1 MRKLIRD
8 LRFGARMLLK
18 HPGFAFVAVVTLALG
33 IGANTAIFSVVN
45 AVLLRPLDYREP
57 GRVVALWENVPA
69 QGGRWRVTPANFFD
83 WKKQNEVFEAVA
95 AFGASTLNLTGVG
108 EPAQLSGSRVSEGY
122 FDVLG
127 VAPAL
132 GRAFLPEEY
141 GPGKGQVV
149 ILGQGLWRGRF
160 GSDPNVVGKTVR
172 LDGNAYT
179 IVGVMPAGVYP
190 TWPTTSKISFDAS
203 RQEYLVPMSFS
214 PAWAGNRNSHVLGV
228 VARLKPD
235 ATLARAQADMNLIAR
250 RLEEAY
256 PDSNT
261 GAGALVN
268 PLADEVVG
276 DVRPA
281 LLVLLGTVGLVL
293 LIACAN
299 VASLLLTQLAAR
311 RKEVAIRAALGAGRA
326 QLVGQFLVE
335 GALLSVAGGA
345 LGVLLAA
352 WGVDLLLKVM
362 PSEIPRLDSVGV
374 DARVLL
380 FTLALAAFTSLVFGF
395 VPALQAS
402 RADLRETLK
411 EAGRSTGA
419 AVFRQ
424 RFRRLL
430 VVAQVALAVVLVV
443 GAALLVKSFWRL
455 RQVDPG
461 FNPEHVAVLSLSLPQ
476 SKYAEWQKIS
486 AFYSQLVERV
496 RGLPGVRS
504 ATIAY
509 DNPLTSNWLDSFTV
523 EGRPDPEAG
532 QTPVEC
538 FRPVGHEY
546 FRTVGIE
553 LVKGRHFDERDDPVH
568 PGATIVNEAFARK
581 YFPGEEPLG
590 KRLLTSTPARMSGA
604 PVPTAFEIV
613 GVVRDTKFKGLSAES
628 SPAFYVP
635 AAQFP
640 LSNMVVMARVEGDPL
655 SYAQPLRDAVWG
667 LDRDQPINA
676 ITTLEAIVSEDIA
689 QPRFNML
696 LMGLFGGLALLL
708 AAVGVYGLLS
718 YSVAQRTREIGVRIA
733 LGAQGRDIFRLT
745 VRQGVA
751 PALAGVLI
759 GLAAAFALTRFLSSL
774 LYGMGTNDLTTYAFV
789 AALLT
794 TVALVACII
803 PARRATKVDPM
814 VALRHE

>member
-1 MRKLIRD
+1 MRRLIRD

-69 QGGRWRVTPANFFD
+69 KGGRWRVTPANFFD
-83 WKKQNEVFEAVA
+83 WKKQNEVFEEVA

-108 EPAQLSGSRVSEGY
+108 EPAELSGSRVSEGY
-122 FDVLG
+122 FGVLG

-132 GRAFLPEEY
+132 GRAFLAEEY
-141 GPGKGQVV
+141 EPGKGQVV

-172 LDGNAYT
+172 LDGKAYT

-228 VARLKPD
+228 VARLRPD
-235 ATLARAQADMNLIAR
+235 ATLARAQADMDLIAR

-261 GAGALVN
+261 GAGAMVN

-345 LGVLLAA
+345 AGLLLAA

-362 PSEIPRLDSVGV
+362 PREIPRLDSVGV

-380 FTLALAAFTSLVFGF
+380 FTLALSAFTSLVFGF

-402 RADLRETLK
+402 RADLRETIN

-424 RFRRLL
+424 RFRRVL

-486 AFYSQLVERV
+486 GFYTQLVERV
-496 RGLPGVRS
+496 KGMPGVRS

-553 LVKGRHFDERDDPVH
+553 LLKGRHFDERDDPAH
-568 PGATIVNEAFARK
+568 PGATIVNESFAGK
-581 YFPGEEPLG
+581 YFPGEDPLG
-590 KRLLTSTPARMSGA
+590 KRLLTQTPARMSGA

-655 SYAQPLRDAVWG
+655 NYAQPLRDAVWG

-696 LMGLFGGLALLL
+696 LMGLFGALALLL

-733 LGAQGRDIFRLT
+733 LGAQARDIFRLT
-745 VRQGVA
+745 LRQGVA
-751 PALAGVLI
+751 PALFGVLV
-759 GLAAAFALTRFLSSL
+759 GLALAFALTRFLSSL
-774 LYGMGTNDLTTYAFV
+774 LYGMGANDLTTYAFV

-794 TVALVACII
+794 TVALVACYI

>member
-1 MRKLIRD
+1 MRTLVRD

-18 HPGFAFVAVVTLALG
+18 HPGFTTVAVTTLALG

-57 GRVVALWENVPA
+57 NRVVALWENVPA
-69 QGGRWRVTPANFFD
+69 KGGRWRVAPANFFD
-83 WKKQNEVFEAVA
+83 WKKQSQVFEEVA
-95 AFGASTLNLTGVG
+95 AFGASTLNLTGAG

-122 FDVLG
+122 FGALG
-127 VAPAL
+127 VGPAL

-141 GPGKGQVV
+141 EPGKGQVV
-149 ILGQGLWRGRF
+149 ILGHALWRGRF
-160 GSDPNVVGKTVR
+160 GSDPNVLGKTVR
-172 LDGNAYT
+172 LDGAAYT
-179 IVGVMPAGVYP
+179 VVGVMPAGVYP

-214 PAWAGNRNSHVLGV
+214 PAWASNRSSHVLGV
-228 VARLKPD
+228 VARLKGGV
-235 ATLARAQADMNLIAR
+235 TVERARADMSLIAR
-250 RLEEAY
+250 RLEDAY
-256 PDSNT
+256 PSNNA

-281 LLVLLGTVGLVL
+281 LLVLLGAVGLVL

-299 VASLLLTQLAAR
+299 VASLLLAQLAAR
-311 RKEVAIRAALGAGRA
+311 RREVAIRAALGAGRA
-326 QLVGQFLVE
+326 RLVRQFLIE
-335 GALLSVAGGA
+335 GALLSLAGGA
-345 LGVLLAA
+345 SGALLAA

-362 PSEIPRLDSVGV
+362 PSEIPRLDQVGV

-380 FTLALAAFTSLVFGF
+380 FTLALSAFTSLVFGF
-395 VPALQAS
+395 APALQAS

-411 EAGRSTGA
+411 EAGRAGGA
-419 AVFRQ
+419 SPSRQ

-443 GAALLVKSFWRL
+443 GAALLVKSFRRL
-455 RQVDPG
+455 REVDPG
-461 FNPEHVAVLSLSLPQ
+461 FNPERVAVLSLSLPQ

-486 AFYSQLVERV
+486 GFYSQLVERV
-496 RGLPGVRS
+496 RALPGVRS

-509 DNPLTSNWLDSFTV
+509 DNPLTSNWLDSFTI
-523 EGRPDPEAG
+523 EGRPEPQAG
-532 QTPVEC
+532 DTPVEC

-553 LVKGRHFDERDDPVH
+553 LVRGRHFEEQDDPAH
-568 PGATIVNEAFARK
+568 PGATIINEAFAKK
-581 YFPGEEPLG
+581 YFPGEGPLG
-590 KRLLTSTPARMSGA
+590 KRLLTQTPARMTNG
-604 PVPTAFEIV
+604 PMPTAFEIV

-635 AAQFP
+635 ARQFP
-640 LSNMVVMARVEGDPL
+640 LSNMVVMARVDGDPAA
-655 SYAQPLRDAVWG
+655 YAQALRDAVWS

-676 ITTLEAIVSEDIA
+676 VTTLDAIVAEDIA

-696 LMGLFGGLALLL
+696 LMGLFGALALLL

-718 YSVAQRTREIGVRIA
+718 YTVAQRTREIGVRIA
-733 LGAQGRDIFRLT
+733 LGAQGRDIFSLT
-745 VRQGVA
+745 LRQGVA
-751 PALAGVLI
+751 PALAGVFV

-774 LYGMGTNDLTTYAFV
+774 LYGTGANDLSTYAFV

-794 TVALVACII
+794 AVALLACYL

-814 VALRHE
+814 EALRYE

>member
-1 MRKLIRD
+1 MRTLIRD
-8 LRFGARMLLK
+8 LRFGARMLRK
-18 HPGFAFVAVVTLALG
+18 HPGFAFVALVTLALG

-57 GRVVALWENVPA
+57 ARVVTLWESVPA
-69 QGGRWRVTPANFFD
+69 KGGRWRVAPANFFD
-83 WKKQNEVFEAVA
+83 WKKQNQVFEEVA
-95 AFGASTLNLTGVG
+95 AFSASTLNLTGTG

-122 FDVLG
+122 FGVLG
-127 VAPAL
+127 VEPAV
-132 GRAFLPEEY
+132 GRAFLPEEFE
-141 GPGKGQVV
+141 PGKGQVV
-149 ILGQGLWRGRF
+149 ILGQGLWRNRF
-160 GSDPNVVGKTVR
+160 GSDPNVVGKSIR

-179 IVGVMPAGVYP
+179 VVGVMPAGVYP
-190 TWPTTSKISFDAS
+190 AWPTTAKISFDAS

-228 VARLKPD
+228 VARLKQGV
-235 ATLARAQADMNLIAR
+235 TLERAQADMSLIAR

-256 PDSNT
+256 PSNNT
-261 GAGALVN
+261 GAGVLVN

-299 VASLLLTQLAAR
+299 VASLLLAQLASR

-326 QLVGQFLVE
+326 QLVRQFLIE
-335 GALLSVAGGA
+335 GALLSFAGGA

-352 WGVDLLLKVM
+352 WGVDLLLKLM
-362 PSEIPRLDSVGV
+362 PREIPRLDTVGV

-380 FTLALAAFTSLVFGF
+380 FTLLLSAFTSLVFGF

-402 RADLRETLK
+402 RADLRETIN
-411 EAGRSTGA
+411 EAARGTSSGP
-419 AVFRQ
+419 FRQ
-424 RFRRLL
+424 SFRRLL
-430 VVAQVALAVVLVV
+430 VVVQVALAVVLVV
-443 GAALLVKSFWRL
+443 GAGLLVKSFWRL

-476 SKYAEWQKIS
+476 SKYAEWQKLS
-486 AFYSQLVERV
+486 GFYSQLIERV

-504 ATIAY
+504 ATVAY
-509 DNPLTSNWLDSFTV
+509 DNPLTSNWLDSFTI
-523 EGRPDPEAG
+523 EGRPEPEAG
-532 QTPVEC
+532 QTPVES

-553 LVKGRHFDERDDPVH
+553 LLKGRHFEESDDPAH
-568 PGATIVNEAFARK
+568 PGATIINEAFARR

-590 KRLLTSTPARMSGA
+590 KRLLTQTPARMSGA

-628 SPAFYVP
+628 SPAFYIP
-635 AAQFP
+635 ARQFP
-640 LSNMVVMARVEGDPL
+640 LSNMVVMARVEGDPVA
-655 SYAQPLRDAVWG
+655 YAQSLRDAVWS

-676 ITTLEAIVSEDIA
+676 ITTLDAIVAEDLA

-718 YSVAQRTREIGVRIA
+718 YTVAQRTREIGVRIA
-733 LGAQGRDIFRLT
+733 LGAQGSDIFRL
-745 VRQGVA
+745 VLRQGVA
-751 PALAGVLI
+751 PALFGVLL
-759 GLAAAFALTRFLSSL
+759 GLASASAVTRFLASL
-774 LYGMGTNDLTTYAFV
+774 LYGTGASDLSTYAFV

-794 TVALVACII
+794 AVALLACLV

>member
-1 MRKLIRD
+1 MRTLIRD
-8 LRFGARMLLK
+8 LRFGARMLAK
-18 HPGFAFVAVVTLALG
+18 HPGFTVVAVVTLALG

-45 AVLLRPLDYREP
+45 TVLLRPLDYREP

-69 QGGRWRVTPANFFD
+69 KGGRWRVAPANFFD
-83 WKKQNEVFEAVA
+83 WKRQSEVFEEVA
-95 AFGASTLNLTGVG
+95 AFGASTLNLTGEG
-108 EPAQLSGSRVSEGY
+108 EPAQLSGSRVGEGY
-122 FDVLG
+122 FGALG

-132 GRAFLPEEY
+132 GRAFLAEEY
-141 GPGKGQVV
+141 EPGKGQVV

-160 GSDPNVVGKTVR
+160 GSDPNVLGKTVR
-172 LDGNAYT
+172 LDGAAYT

-190 TWPTTSKISFDAS
+190 AWPSTAKISFEAS

-214 PAWAGNRNSHVLGV
+214 PAWAANRDSHVLGV
-228 VARLKPD
+228 VARMKRGVTPE
-235 ATLARAQADMNLIAR
+235 RAQADMDLIAR

-256 PDSNT
+256 PADNK
-261 GAGALVN
+261 GEGALVV
-268 PLADEVVG
+268 PLAEEVVG
-276 DVRPA
+276 NVRAP
-281 LLVLLGTVGLVL
+281 LLVLLGAVGLVL

-299 VASLLLTQLAAR
+299 VASLLLAQLAAR
-311 RKEVAIRAALGAGRA
+311 RKEVAIRAALGAGRG
-326 QLVGQFLVE
+326 QLVRQFLVE
-335 GALLSVAGGA
+335 GALLSLAGGA

-362 PSEIPRLDSVGV
+362 PREAPRLDEVGV
-374 DARVLL
+374 DASVLL
-380 FTLALAAFTSLVFGF
+380 FTLALSAFTSLVFGF

-402 RADLRETLK
+402 RADLREALK
-411 EAGRSTGA
+411 EAGRNTSAGPS
-419 AVFRQ
+419 RQ
-424 RFRRLL
+424 RFRRML
-430 VVAQVALAVVLVV
+430 VVAQVATAVVLVV

-461 FNPEHVAVLSLSLPQ
+461 FDPERVAVLSLSLPQ

-486 AFYSQLVERV
+486 GFYSQLIERV
-496 RGLPGVRS
+496 KGLPGVRS

-509 DNPLTSNWLDSFTV
+509 DNPLTSNWLDSFTI
-523 EGRPDPEAG
+523 EGRPDPEPG
-532 QTPVEC
+532 QAPVEC

-546 FRTVGIE
+546 FRTAGIE
-553 LVKGRHFDERDDPVH
+553 LLKGRHFEEQDDPAH
-568 PGATIVNEAFARK
+568 PGAAIINEAFARK
-581 YFPGEEPLG
+581 YFSGEDPLG
-590 KRLLTSTPARMSGA
+590 KRLLTQTPARMSNG
-604 PVPTAFEIV
+604 PMPTAFEIV

-640 LSNMVVMARVEGDPL
+640 LSNMVVMARVEGDPAA
-655 SYAQPLRDAVWG
+655 YAQSLRAAVWS

-676 ITTLEAIVSEDIA
+676 ITTLDAIVAEDIA

-718 YSVAQRTREIGVRIA
+718 YAVAQRTREIGVRIA
-733 LGAQGRDIFRLT
+733 LGAQARDIFRLT

-751 PALAGVLI
+751 PALAGVLV
-759 GLAAAFALTRFLSSL
+759 GLAAAFALTRLLSSL
-774 LYGMGTNDLTTYAFV
+774 LYEMSANDPTVYAFV

-794 TVALVACII
+794 AVALLACYL

-814 VALRHE
+814 VALRYE

>member
-1 MRKLIRD
+1 MRTLIRD
-8 LRFGARMLLK
+8 LRFGVRMLTK
-18 HPGFAFVAVVTLALG
+18 SPGFALVAVMTLALG

-45 AVLLRPLDYREP
+45 AVLLRPLDYRDP

-69 QGGRWRVTPANFFD
+69 KGGRWRVAPANFFD
-83 WKKQNEVFEAVA
+83 WKKQNQVFEEVA

-108 EPAQLSGSRVSEGY
+108 EPAELSGSRVSEGY
-122 FDVLG
+122 FGALG
-127 VAPAL
+127 VEPAL

-141 GPGKGQVV
+141 EPGKGQVV
-149 ILGQGLWRGRF
+149 ILGRALWQRRF
-160 GSDPNVVGKTVR
+160 GSDPNVPGKTVR

-179 IVGVMPAGVYP
+179 VVGVMPAGVYP

-203 RQEYLVPMSFS
+203 LQEYLVPMSFN

-228 VARLKPD
+228 VARLKQGV
-235 ATLARAQADMNLIAR
+235 TIERAQADMNLVAR

-256 PDSNT
+256 PENNA
-261 GAGALVN
+261 GAGALIS

-299 VASLLLTQLAAR
+299 VASLLLAQLAAR

-326 QLVGQFLVE
+326 RLVRQFLIE
-335 GALLSVAGGA
+335 GALLSTAGGA

-362 PSEIPRLDSVGV
+362 PREILRLDLVGV

-380 FTLALAAFTSLVFGF
+380 FTLALSVFTGLVFGF

-411 EAGRSTGA
+411 EAGRTAGA
-419 AVFRQ
+419 SALRQ

-430 VVAQVALAVVLVV
+430 VVAQVAMAVVLVV

-461 FNPEHVAVLSLSLPQ
+461 FRPEHVAVLSLSLPQ

-486 AFYSQLVERV
+486 GFYSQLIERV
-496 RGLPGVRS
+496 KGLPGVHS

-523 EGRPDPEAG
+523 EGRPEPEAG

-553 LVKGRHFDERDDPVH
+553 LLKGRHFTEQDDPAH
-568 PGATIVNEAFARK
+568 PGATIINEALARK
-581 YFPGEEPLG
+581 YFPGEDPLG
-590 KRLLTSTPARMSGA
+590 KRLLTQTPAHMTNG
-604 PVPTAFEIV
+604 PMPTAFEIV
-613 GVVRDTKFKGLSAES
+613 GVVRDTKFKGLNAEL

-635 AAQFP
+635 ARQFP
-640 LSNMVVMARVEGDPL
+640 LSNMVVMARVDGDPAA
-655 SYAQPLRDAVWG
+655 YAQPLRDAVWS
-667 LDRDQPINA
+667 LDRDQPINS
-676 ITTLEAIVSEDIA
+676 ITTLDAIVSEDIA

-696 LMGLFGGLALLL
+696 LMGLFGVLALLL

-718 YSVAQRTREIGVRIA
+718 YTVAQRTREIGVRIA
-733 LGAQGRDIFRLT
+733 LGARGRDIFRLT

-751 PALAGVLI
+751 PALAGVCA

-774 LYGMGTNDLTTYAFV
+774 LYETGANDLSTYAFV

-794 TVALVACII
+794 AVALLACYL

-814 VALRHE
+814 EALRYE

>member
-1 MRKLIRD
+1 MRNIFKD
-8 LRFGARMLLK
+8 VRFGLRMLAK
-18 HPGFAFVAVVTLALG
+18 QPGFTLVAVITLALG

-69 QGGRWRVTPANFFD
+69 KGGRWRVAPANFLD
-83 WKKQNEVFEAVA
+83 WKQQSQVFEEVG
-95 AFGASTLNLTGVG
+95 AFSASTLNLTGEG
-108 EPAQLSGSRVSEGY
+108 EPAELSGSRVSEGY
-122 FDVLG
+122 FGALG
-127 VAPAL
+127 VAPAF
-132 GRAFLPEEY
+132 GRAFLAEEHE
-141 GPGKGQVV
+141 PGKGQVV
-149 ILGQGLWRGRF
+149 ILGQGLWRSRF
-160 GSDPNVVGKTVR
+160 GSDPNVLGKTIR

-179 IVGVMPAGVYP
+179 VVGVMPAGVYP
-190 TWPTTSKISFDAS
+190 AWPSNAKISFDAS
-203 RQEYLVPMSFS
+203 RQEYLIPMSFS
-214 PAWAGNRNSHVLGV
+214 AAWAGNRGSHVLGV
-228 VARLKPD
+228 VARLKRD
-235 ATLARAQADMNLIAR
+235 ATLQRAQADMDLIAR

-256 PDSNT
+256 PASNKGE
-261 GAGALVN
+261 GAQVV

-299 VASLLLTQLAAR
+299 VASLLLARLATR

-326 QLVGQFLVE
+326 QLVRQFLIE
-335 GALLSVAGGA
+335 GTLLSFAGGA

-362 PSEIPRLDSVGV
+362 PQEIPRLDQIGV
-374 DARVLL
+374 DGRVLL
-380 FTLALAAFTSLVFGF
+380 FTLALSAFTSLVFGF

-402 RADLRETLK
+402 HADFSETLK
-411 EAGRSTGA
+411 EAGRNTSAGP
-419 AVFRQ
+419 FRQ

-430 VVAQVALAVVLVV
+430 VVAQVAMAVVLVV

-486 AFYSQLVERV
+486 AFYTQLVERV

-509 DNPLTSNWLDSFTV
+509 DNPLTSNWLDSFTI
-523 EGRPDPEAG
+523 EGRPDPEPG
-532 QTPVEC
+532 QTPTEG

-553 LVKGRHFDERDDPVH
+553 LLKGRHFDEHDDPAH
-568 PGATIVNEAFARK
+568 PGATIINEAFARK
-581 YFPGEEPLG
+581 YFPGEDPLG
-590 KRLLTSTPARMSGA
+590 KRLLTETPARMSGG
-604 PVPTAFEIV
+604 PMPTAFEIV

-628 SPAFYVP
+628 SPAFYIP

-655 SYAQPLRDAVWG
+655 SYAQSLRDTVWG

-676 ITTLEAIVSEDIA
+676 ITTLEAIVAEDVA

-751 PALAGVLI
+751 PALAGVFV

-774 LYGMGTNDLTTYAFV
+774 LYGMSASDLTTYIFV

-794 TVALVACII
+794 AVALLACYL

-814 VALRHE
+814 VALRYE

>member
-1 MRKLIRD
+1 MRRLIRD
-8 LRFGARMLLK
+8 LRFGVRMLLK
-18 HPGFAFVAVVTLALG
+18 NPGFTLVAVVTLALG

-45 AVLLRPLDYREP
+45 AVLLRPLDYGEP
-57 GRVVALWENVPA
+57 DRVVALWENVPGK
-69 QGGRWRVTPANFFD
+69 GGRWRVAPANFLD
-83 WKKQNEVFEAVA
+83 WRRQNQVFAEVA
-95 AFGASTLNLTGVG
+95 AFSASTLNLTGEG
-108 EPAQLSGSRVSEGY
+108 EPAELSGSRVSEGY
-122 FDVLG
+122 FGVLG
-127 VAPAL
+127 VRPVL
-132 GRAFLPEEY
+132 GRAFLAEEY
-141 GPGKGQVV
+141 EPGKGQVV
-149 ILGQGLWRGRF
+149 MLGQGLWRRRF
-160 GSDPNVVGKTVR
+160 GSDPNVVGKTIR

-179 IVGVMPAGVYP
+179 VVGVMPAGVYP
-190 TWPTTSKISFDAS
+190 TWPTTSKISFDAA
-203 RQEYLVPMSFS
+203 RQEYLIPMSFN
-214 PAWAGNRNSHVLGV
+214 PAWASNRNSHVLGV

-235 ATLARAQADMNLIAR
+235 VSFARAQADMDLIAG

-256 PDSNT
+256 PANNA
-261 GAGALVN
+261 GEGALVT

-293 LIACAN
+293 LVACAN
-299 VASLLLTQLAAR
+299 VASLLLAQLAAR

-326 QLVGQFLVE
+326 QLVRQFLVE
-335 GALLSVAGGA
+335 GALLSLAGGA

-352 WGVDLLLKVM
+352 WGVDVLLKIM
-362 PSEIPRLDSVGV
+362 PREIPRLDQVGV

-380 FTLALAAFTSLVFGF
+380 YTLALSAFTGLVFGL

-402 RADLRETLK
+402 RADLHETLK
-411 EAGRSTGA
+411 EAGRTAGA
-419 AVFRQ
+419 GPLRQ
-424 RFRRLL
+424 RFRRML

-443 GAALLVKSFWRL
+443 GAALLIKSFWRL

-461 FNPEHVAVLSLSLPQ
+461 FKPEHVAVLSLSLPQ
-476 SKYAEWQKIS
+476 TKYGEWQKMS

-496 RGLPGVRS
+496 EGLPGVRS
-504 ATIAY
+504 ATVAY
-509 DNPLTSNWLDSFTV
+509 DNPLTSNWLDSFNI
-523 EGRPDPEAG
+523 EGRPDPGPG

-553 LVKGRHFDERDDPVH
+553 LVKGRHFEKQDDPSH
-568 PGATIVNEAFARK
+568 PGAAIINEAFARK
-581 YFPGEEPLG
+581 YFPGADPLG
-590 KRLLTSTPARMSGA
+590 QRLLTSTPARMSGA

-635 AAQFP
+635 ARQFP
-640 LSNMVVMARVEGDPL
+640 LSSMVVMARVDGDPGA
-655 SYAQPLRDAVWG
+655 YAQPLRDAVWG

-676 ITTLEAIVSEDIA
+676 VTTLETLVAEDVA

-733 LGAQGRDIFRLT
+733 LGARERDIFRLAL
-745 VRQGVA
+745 RQGVA
-751 PALAGVLI
+751 PALAGILL
-759 GLAAAFALTRFLSSL
+759 GLAAACALTRLLSSL
-774 LYGMGTNDLTTYAFV
+774 LYGTGANDLSTYAFV
-789 AALLT
+789 AVLLTAVALL
-794 TVALVACII
+794 ACYL

-814 VALRHE
+814 VALRYE

>member
-1 MRKLIRD
+1 MRTLVRD

-18 HPGFAFVAVVTLALG
+18 HPGFTTVAVTTLALG

-57 GRVVALWENVPA
+57 NRVVALWENVPA
-69 QGGRWRVTPANFFD
+69 KGGRWRVAPANFFD
-83 WKKQNEVFEAVA
+83 WKKQSQVFEEVA
-95 AFGASTLNLTGVG
+95 AFGASTLNLTGAG

-122 FDVLG
+122 FGALG
-127 VAPAL
+127 VGPAL

-141 GPGKGQVV
+141 EPGKGQVV
-149 ILGQGLWRGRF
+149 ILGHTLWRGRF
-160 GSDPNVVGKTVR
+160 GSDPNVLGKTVR
-172 LDGNAYT
+172 LDGTAYT
-179 IVGVMPAGVYP
+179 VVGVMPAGVYP

-214 PAWAGNRNSHVLGV
+214 PAWASNRSSHVLGV
-228 VARLKPD
+228 VARLKGGV
-235 ATLARAQADMNLIAR
+235 TIERARADMSLIAR
-250 RLEEAY
+250 RLEDAY
-256 PDSNT
+256 PSNNT

-281 LLVLLGTVGLVL
+281 LLVLLGAVGLVL

-299 VASLLLTQLAAR
+299 VASLLLAQLAAR
-311 RKEVAIRAALGAGRA
+311 RREVAIRAALGAGRA
-326 QLVGQFLVE
+326 RLVRQFLIE
-335 GALLSVAGGA
+335 GALLSLAGGA
-345 LGVLLAA
+345 SGALLAA

-362 PSEIPRLDSVGV
+362 PSEIPRLDQVGV

-380 FTLALAAFTSLVFGF
+380 FTLALSALTSLVFGF
-395 VPALQAS
+395 APALQAS

-411 EAGRSTGA
+411 EAGRAGGA
-419 AVFRQ
+419 SPSRQ

-443 GAALLVKSFWRL
+443 GAALLVKSFRRL
-455 RQVDPG
+455 REVDPG
-461 FNPEHVAVLSLSLPQ
+461 FNPERVAVLSLSLPQ

-486 AFYSQLVERV
+486 GFYSQLVERV
-496 RGLPGVRS
+496 RALPGVRS

-509 DNPLTSNWLDSFTV
+509 DNPLTSNWLDSFTI
-523 EGRPDPEAG
+523 EGRPEPQAG
-532 QTPVEC
+532 DTPVEC

-553 LVKGRHFDERDDPVH
+553 LVRGRHFEEQDDPAH
-568 PGATIVNEAFARK
+568 TGAAIINEAFARK
-581 YFPGEEPLG
+581 YFPGEDPLG
-590 KRLLTSTPARMSGA
+590 KRLLTQTPARMTNG
-604 PVPTAFEIV
+604 PMPTAFEIV

-635 AAQFP
+635 ARQFP
-640 LSNMVVMARVEGDPL
+640 LSNMVVMARVDGDPAA
-655 SYAQPLRDAVWG
+655 YAQALRDSVWS

-676 ITTLEAIVSEDIA
+676 VTTLDAIVAEDIA

-696 LMGLFGGLALLL
+696 LMGLFGALALLL

-718 YSVAQRTREIGVRIA
+718 YTVAQRTREIGVRIA
-733 LGAQGRDIFRLT
+733 LGAQGRDIFSLT
-745 VRQGVA
+745 LRQGVA
-751 PALAGVLI
+751 PALAGVFV

-774 LYGMGTNDLTTYAFV
+774 LYGTGANDLSTYAFV

-794 TVALVACII
+794 AVALLACYL

-814 VALRHE
+814 VALRYE